1 MVLSKGMTVICILE
15 GNDGGSSAE
24 VKGTSWKSSAKWNE
38 RPELKQRGRER
49 SGGRFKRNV
58 AGIINKSLISG
69 MRARKVGAGKMSMCL
84 AEPFRENS

>member
-1 MVLSKGMTVICILE
+1 MAVVPQ
-15 GNDGGSSAE
+15 
-24 VKGTSWKSSAKWNE
+24 KSRGLVGKVVQTKWNE
-38 RPELKQRGRER
+38 RPELKQHGRER

-58 AGIINKSLISG
+58 AGIINKSSISG